1 VFDYL
6 GEYLMDEAIKRLEKL
21 KAEYEELLNDMGNSV
36 EYYEKYRQR
45 VAAIEAALDRL
56 RD

>member
-1 VFDYL
+1 
-6 GEYLMDEAIKRLEKL
+6 MDEAIKRLEKL
-21 KAEYEELLNDMGNSV
+21 KAEYEELLSDMGNSV

-45 VAAIEAALDRL
+45 VAAIEDALDRL